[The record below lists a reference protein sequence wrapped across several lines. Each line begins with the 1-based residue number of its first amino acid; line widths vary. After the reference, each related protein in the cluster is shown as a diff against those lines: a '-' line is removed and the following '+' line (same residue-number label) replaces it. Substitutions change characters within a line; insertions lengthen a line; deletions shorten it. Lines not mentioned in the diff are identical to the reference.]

1 MPMVRMSAAEARA
14 RARKE
19 KTDWRRID
27 AMTDEDIARQIA
39 EDPDV
44 APDMSETL
52 ERGEFEVVWGIDVEQ
67 VRSRTGLDQISFAQ
81 RFGITLEELTDWE
94 TWGRVPNRVIW
105 TYLKV
110 IEREPELVGRAAEA
124 IRRVRLAKVQ
134 VP

>member
-1 MPMVRMSAAEARA
+1 MPTLRMSAAEARA

-44 APDMSETL
+44 APDMSEAL
-52 ERGEFEVVWGIDVEQ
+52 ARGDFELVWGIDVEQ
-67 VRSRTGLDQISFAQ
+67 VRGRTGLDQASFAQ
-81 RFGITLEELTDWE
+81 RFGIPLEELTDWE
-94 TWGRVPNRVIW
+94 TRGRVPSRAVW

-124 IRRVRLAKVQ
+124 IRRERLEKVQ